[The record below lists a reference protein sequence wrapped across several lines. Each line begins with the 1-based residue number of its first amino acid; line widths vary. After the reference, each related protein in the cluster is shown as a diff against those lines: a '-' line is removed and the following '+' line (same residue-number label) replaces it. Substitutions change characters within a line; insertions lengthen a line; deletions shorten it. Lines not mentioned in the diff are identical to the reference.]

1 AGSARPP
8 SRSRTPKACRPMPS
22 PWSCAC
28 RARYRLRLLERRNEH
43 PRPLQGPL
51 GRSPRRRPGALPA
64 PDGRHPPRAPARRVS
79 PAPPRP
85 RDRGRA
91 ICRCRSRFLRRHRER
106 GDRTA
111 GRDRRAAGRPPG
123 RRLDAGPARQDDAAN
138 PPRRDLRADR
148 PRGRPDR
155 HRDRRVPRRHPRLLR
170 PARGEIRQRRA
181 RCSGEGGALS
191 GEAAFIES
199 LRALAHHPAARGLA
213 DDAAVLEDGGEAIV
227 LTHDMLV
234 EGVHFLP
241 GADWADVAWKLVAT
255 NLSDLAA
262 KGAEPLGVLL
272 GFMLGG
278 QIERFIDGL
287 SDVLEH
293 YGVPLLGGDTV
304 TGGPPRSFGLTAIG
318 RATHRPVPSRAG
330 AKPGD
335 VLWLTGQVG
344 AAMLGFEALR
354 D

>member
-1 AGSARPP
+1 
-8 SRSRTPKACRPMPS
+8 M
-22 PWSCAC
+22 
-28 RARYRLRLLERRNEH
+28 
-43 PRPLQGPL
+43 
-51 GRSPRRRPGALPA
+51 
-64 PDGRHPPRAPARRVS
+64 
-79 PAPPRP
+79 
-85 RDRGRA
+85 
-91 ICRCRSRFLRRHRER
+91 
-106 GDRTA
+106 
-111 GRDRRAAGRPPG
+111 
-123 RRLDAGPARQDDAAN
+123 
-138 PPRRDLRADR
+138 
-148 PRGRPDR
+148 
-155 HRDRRVPRRHPRLLR
+155 
-170 PARGEIRQRRA
+170 
-181 RCSGEGGALS
+181 S

-213 DDAAVLEDGGEAIV
+213 DDAAVLEVGGEAIV

-318 RATHRPVPSRAG
+318 RATHRPVPSRGG
-330 AKPGD
+330 AEPGD

-354 D
+354 DGTGADSTAYRRPLARLPEGEALAPHVTAMMDVSDGLLIDAWRLAEASQVSIAIDSASVPIAAPEPRRLDALRWGDDYELLFTLPPSIEPPVGATRIGTIEPRGFVPMFLDGEPVANRDGLGWEH